1 MHKNNSKNNRGRD
14 IGMARH
20 LFSEI
25 INKFWPSF
33 KFKSAVL
40 LSVMVLLLP
49 TSARA
54 ETASAHVQNFQNGLI
69 SVMKDAEQLGV
80 QGRYDRLKPLISDTF
95 NLPLMAALSAGPYW
109 KSADTA
115 QRNRLVS
122 TFTHMSVA
130 TLATLFDGYSG
141 ETFTLNGEKQGP
153 QGITFVITIL
163 TSPSR
168 QNGVEISYIARQSE
182 GTWRLIDVIVDG
194 GISELKVR
202 ISEYNQTLKTGGISA
217 LSTLLEDKAKQLL
230 AP

>member
-1 MHKNNSKNNRGRD
+1 MTSRCTSK
-14 IGMARH
+14 
-20 LFSEI
+20 I
-25 INKFWPSF
+25 INRFSPVF
-33 KFKSAVL
+33 RFNSAVL

-54 ETASAHVQNFQNGLI
+54 ETASARVQSFQNGLI

-80 QGRYDRLKPLISDTF
+80 QGRYERLKPLISDTF

-109 KSADTA
+109 KAADTD
-115 QRNRLVS
+115 QRDRLVS
-122 TFTHMSVA
+122 AFTRMSVA
-130 TLATLFDGYSG
+130 MLATLFDGYSG
-141 ETFTLNGEKQGP
+141 ESFTLNGEKQGP
-153 QGITFVITIL
+153 QGITFVITTL

-168 QNGVEISYIARQSE
+168 QNGVEISYVARQSE

-194 GISELKVR
+194 GISEMKVR
-202 ISEYNQTLKTGGISA
+202 ISEYNQTLKTGGIST

>member
-1 MHKNNSKNNRGRD
+1 MISRFSCFFQFNSVV
-14 IGMARH
+14 
-20 LFSEI
+20 LF
-25 INKFWPSF
+25 F
-33 KFKSAVL
+33 ALML
-40 LSVMVLLLP
+40 LMP
-49 TSARA
+49 TSAKA
-54 ETASAHVQNFQNGLI
+54 ETASAHVQSFQNGLI
-69 SVMKDAEQLGV
+69 SVMKEAEQLSV

-109 KSADTA
+109 KGANTA

-122 TFTHMSVA
+122 AFTRMSVA

-141 ETFTLNGEKQGP
+141 EIFTLNGEKQGP

-168 QNGVEISYIARQSE
+168 QNGVEISYVARQSE

-194 GISELKVR
+194 GISEMKVR
-202 ISEYNQTLKTGGISA
+202 ISEYTQTLKIGGISA
-217 LSTLLEDKAKQLL
+217 LSTLLEDKARQLL